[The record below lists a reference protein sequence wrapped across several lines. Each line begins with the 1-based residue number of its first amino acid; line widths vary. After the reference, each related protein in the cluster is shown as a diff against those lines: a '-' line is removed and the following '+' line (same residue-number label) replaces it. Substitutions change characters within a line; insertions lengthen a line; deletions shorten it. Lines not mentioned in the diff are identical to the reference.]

1 MHALAVMH
9 RQTLYENVDSA
20 KINVLFNDIDILR
33 VASILCN
40 VICCIDEPLNPSK
53 ANTLNDQVLYF
64 NRSKFKAPRIMIISS
79 L

>member
-9 RQTLYENVDSA
+9 RRTLYENVDSA
-20 KINVLFNDIDILR
+20 KINVPFNDILR

-53 ANTLNDQVLYF
+53 ANTLNVQVLYF
-64 NRSKFKAPRIMIISS
+64 NKSKFKAP
-79 L
+79 